1 MRNALGLGIAIA
13 LATAAPVGSIAA
25 QDNAA
30 AANYAVQ
37 YSAEELENLLAPV
50 ALYPDPILAQVLVA
64 ASYPDEVDLA
74 ARHIAVYGS
83 TNIDGQPWDI
93 SVKALA
99 HYAPVLN
106 LMADRPDW
114 TVALGQAYATQPQG
128 VMDAVQSLR
137 GIARSHG
144 NLATTAEQR
153 VVVEDRY
160 IRILPARPQVVY
172 VPVYDPYVVYYQ
184 PVMHL
189 GVYRSGWSFGAAFP
203 IGGWLTYDLDWR
215 HRHVYYHGW
224 DTHRYR
230 SGWFVHSRPFIVVN
244 NFYVHR
250 GPRIVVVNHHVINR
264 GVHWDRMD
272 RYNYLHRRVAW
283 ERDGRRGPRGYVAG
297 ADRRGGRDDDDRR
310 GGRDDDRGRNPSWD
324 RTGRGAGRVVDAAP
338 QRTAQPRRAEATTAS
353 TTRPTARPQ
362 ATATRASE
370 TRATATRSTA
380 TRATATRTTPTRA
393 QATAASR
400 PAAGERQPSW
410 NPRGNATARPATTTA
425 QRGNSPA
432 RSAPVA
438 TRQTAP
444 RQTGGTV
451 QRSAPQQTR
460 PQAVSRPQAAPRTQA
475 SPPQQSRPQAST
487 RTQSTPRAQSAPQ
500 GRSSGAA
507 SSRASGASRGGSTAR
522 GSSGSRRPE

>member
-30 AANYAVQ
+30 AANYAVR

-184 PVMHL
+184 PVMQL
-189 GVYRSGWSFGAAFP
+189 GVYRRGWSFGAAFP
-203 IGGWLTYDLDWR
+203 IGGWLTYDVDWH

-244 NFYVHR
+244 HIYVHR
-250 GPRIVVVNHHVINR
+250 GPRIVVVNHRVINR
-264 GVHWDRMD
+264 GVHWDRMG
-272 RYNYLHRRVAW
+272 RYNYLHRQVAW
-283 ERDGRRGPRGYVAG
+283 ERDGRRAPRGYVAG
-297 ADRRGGRDDDDRR
+297 ADRRGGRDDDRR
-310 GGRDDDRGRNPSWD
+310 GGRDDDDRGRNPSWD
-324 RTGRGAGRVVDAAP
+324 RSGRGVGRVVDAAP

-362 ATATRASE
+362 ATATRAAE
-370 TRATATRSTA
+370 TRS
-380 TRATATRTTPTRA
+380 PTRA
-393 QATAASR
+393 QATAATR
-400 PAAGERQPSW
+400 PAAGDRQPSW
-410 NPRGNATARPATTTA
+410 NPRGNATARPATSTA
-425 QRGNSPA
+425 RSSNSPA

-451 QRSAPQQTR
+451 QRAPQQPR
-460 PQAVSRPQAAPRTQA
+460 PQAASQGQVTRAQASRPQAAPRSQA
-475 SPPQQSRPQAST
+475 SQPQQPRPQAST
-487 RTQSTPRAQSAPQ
+487 RTQSAPRAQSAPQ

-507 SSRASGASRGGSTAR
+507 SSNSSGASRGGSAAR
-522 GSSGSRRPE
+522 GSSGSRRQD